1 MISSP
6 ECEGEDFRYG
16 TRRGTRGHWESPND
30 LFLPATR
37 ATAIARIEA
46 RWPDGV
52 ETSISN
58 PQIENGQISIW
69 P

>member
-1 MISSP
+1 MI
-6 ECEGEDFRYG
+6 
-16 TRRGTRGHWESPND
+16 D

-37 ATAIARIEA
+37 ATAIARIEV

-58 PQIENGQISIW
+58 PQIENG
-69 P
+69 